1 MKEKLTNKDTGSI
14 EKLIK
19 AIKVLWTTNMSRT
32 YLKNLSESMPMRTQ
46 KVLAV
51 NGQATSY

>member
-1 MKEKLTNKDTGSI
+1 MKEKLTNKDTSSI

-32 YLKNLSESMPMRTQ
+32 YLKNPEGPGCERAGYQLLI
-46 KVLAV
+46 V
-51 NGQATSY
+51 